1 VYPQQRLKP
10 VDKGIGR
17 ILTILH
23 LSSAAG
29 FSPGGSVSSLS
40 LASEREKYEVKPQDI
55 GGGLPSDPNAYQMSK
70 PLIRCIE

>member
-55 GGGLPSDPNAYQMSK
+55 GGDCRVIPMPIK
-70 PLIRCIE
+70 